1 MVYEELMCQL
11 RACMDKNIPCEE
23 ANCGSFP
30 KDDDCVD
37 NLLHKAV
44 NAIEELSRRLE
55 QALYM
60 PLPHWVPVTER
71 LPRGGEN
78 VLAYYHN
85 PYNQFIVCATWDSK
99 RQEWI
104 PDLESIDGY
113 YITAWMPLPEPPKDE
128 VSE

>member
-1 MVYEELMCQL
+1 MYDELVKRLRYCSEEQSG
-11 RACMDKNIPCEE
+11 
-23 ANCGSFP
+23 CGLCALSS
-30 KDDDCVD
+30 DCVLRVG
-37 NLLHKAV
+37 LLTEAAD
-44 NAIEELSRRLE
+44 AIEGLERQVFDMSSLIGDYSEKSR
-55 QALYM
+55 
-60 PLPHWVPVTER
+60 WIPVTER

-113 YITAWMPLPEPPKDE
+113 YITAWMPLPEPPKE
-128 VSE
+128 EA

>member
-1 MVYEELMCQL
+1 M
-11 RACMDKNIPCEE
+11 
-23 ANCGSFP
+23 
-30 KDDDCVD
+30 DDDFISR
-37 NLLHKAV
+37 KGTAE
-44 NAIEELSRRLE
+44 AIEGLPFNMSFALNKDELNGMNRAKVVIAHYILSSIPAADVVERPR
-55 QALYM
+55 
-60 PLPHWVPVTER
+60 WIPVDER

-113 YITAWMPLPEPPKDE
+113 YITAWMPLPEPPKNE

>member
-1 MVYEELMCQL
+1 MYDKLVS
-11 RACMDKNIPCEE
+11 RIRFACEIIEGPTADLLTE
-23 ANCGSFP
+23 AA
-30 KDDDCVD
+30 D
-37 NLLHKAV
+37 
-44 NAIEELSRRLE
+44 AIEELSKPR
-55 QALYM
+55 
-60 PLPHWVPVTER
+60 WIPVEER

-113 YITAWMPLPEPPKDE
+113 YITAWMPLPEPPKE
-128 VSE
+128 EE